1 MSYMHS
7 QSGMHPYFGG
17 PLMRKWLV
25 FVLLLGILVFA
36 TPAGA
41 QGGVKSKNRQHWALV
56 RI

>member
-1 MSYMHS
+1 MYYMHS

-25 FVLLLGILVFA
+25 FVLLLGILAIA

-41 QGGVKSKNRQHWALV
+41 QEEVNLKNVDIATLV